1 MSKLGGRGL
10 SSPEIPRLGGS
21 QAEVPQARGARASLL
36 IESPSS
42 RENYNQNEWKK
53 ERIDRKVGV
62 VEGERLG
69 GSSFQEEITA
79 RMEKTCGIFPCQK
92 DTIEG

>member
-1 MSKLGGRGL
+1 MSKLGGAGALKPGDSQIRG
-10 SSPEIPRLGGS
+10 SQIRGVPRLGGS

-62 VEGERLG
+62 VEGGRLG
-69 GSSFQEEITA
+69 AALFK
-79 RMEKTCGIFPCQK
+79 RKLRP
-92 DTIEG
+92 D